1 MTSSGFTAVIDL
13 GTSRMKGVM
22 GRRNDNGVISVITS
36 GNIDSGNSIR
46 RGVVYNIEQVGAN
59 VQKLVRMLENSSGR
73 KIGRLYLSL
82 AGQSLHTMEYNEMKQ
97 LPAGMV
103 TDEVVSQLH
112 NAARKYQPDLKRNYQ
127 VADAEY
133 YIDDKPER
141 SPVGVT
147 GSQIE
152 ASFELIVGRPNL
164 MNNIE
169 KSIISKTG
177 LEIAGYIV
185 GPTVTANIALTDE
198 EKELGCAFVDFG
210 AGTTTLSVYKEGIL
224 RRMVVIPFG
233 GRNLTRDIC
242 ALNFTENDA
251 EQLKIKFG
259 KAMET
264 HEGPLFTSPF
274 SSKPDV
280 DLAELNK
287 VIGMRLDEI
296 IANIREQIS
305 LSGYEGQL
313 GAGMVIT
320 GGASLLR
327 NLDLYLGQKLKMAVR
342 RATARKTMV
351 NNAPELTGDP
361 SFTLAL
367 GMLLT
372 ADEDCEQVVVEQSDQ
387 DADEERSSSGWFG
400 MRRPRQEKER
410 KVKQEKEKKAKA
422 EKEKSDGGFLSKMED
437 MFGNIFS
444 EDDE

>member
-13 GTSRMKGVM
+13 GTSRIKGVM

-36 GNIDSGNSIR
+36 GSIDAGNSIR
-46 RGVVYNIEQVGAN
+46 RGVVYNIEQAGAN
-59 VQKLVRMLENSSGR
+59 VQKLVRMLENSSDR
-73 KIGRLYLSL
+73 KIGRLYVSL
-82 AGQSLHTMEYNEMKQ
+82 AGQSLHTLEYNEMRQ

-103 TDEVVSQLH
+103 TGEVVSQLRS
-112 NAARKYQPDLKRNYQ
+112 AAAKYQPDLKRNYQ
-127 VADAEY
+127 VADVEY

-152 ASFELIVGRPNL
+152 AGFELIVGRPYL

-169 KSIISKTG
+169 KSIRAKTE
-177 LEIAGYIV
+177 LEIAGYVV
-185 GPTVTANIALTDE
+185 GPTAAAAIALTEE
-198 EKELGCAFVDFG
+198 EKELGCAFIDFG

-233 GRNLTRDIC
+233 GRSITRDIC

-251 EQLKIKFG
+251 DQLKIKFG

-264 HEGPLFTSPF
+264 HEGAIFTSPF

-313 GAGMVIT
+313 GAGVVIT
-320 GGASLLR
+320 GGASLLK

-342 RATARKTMV
+342 RATARKTMI
-351 NNAPELTGDP
+351 NNAPELTSDP
-361 SFTLAL
+361 AFTVVL

-372 ADEDCEQVVVEQSDQ
+372 ADEDCEKIMAEQPVVSG
-387 DADEERSSSGWFG
+387 DEEPSSSGWPW
-400 MRRPRQEKER
+400 RSRPEREK
-410 KVKQEKEKKAKA
+410 KPKKEKAK
-422 EKEKSDGGFLSKMED
+422 KEKNEKTEGGFLSKMED

>member
-1 MTSSGFTAVIDL
+1 MTSSGFTVVIDL
-13 GTSRMKGVM
+13 GTSRIKGVM

-36 GNIDSGNSIR
+36 GSIDAGNSIR
-46 RGVVYNIEQVGAN
+46 RGMVYNIEQAGAN
-59 VQKLVRMLENSSGR
+59 VQKLVRMLENSSDR
-73 KIGRLYLSL
+73 KIGRVYVSL
-82 AGQSLHTMEYNEMKQ
+82 AGQSLHTLEYNEMRQ

-103 TDEVVSQLH
+103 TEEVVSQLRS
-112 NAARKYQPDLKRNYQ
+112 AAEKYQPDLKRNYQ
-127 VADAEY
+127 VADVEY

-152 ASFELIVGRPNL
+152 AGFELIVGRPNL

-169 KSIISKTG
+169 KSITAKTA
-177 LEIAGYIV
+177 LEIAGYVV
-185 GPTVTANIALTDE
+185 GPTAAAAIALTDE
-198 EKELGCAFVDFG
+198 EKELGCAFIDFG

-233 GRNLTRDIC
+233 GRSITRDIC

-251 EQLKIKFG
+251 DQLKIKFG

-264 HEGPLFTSPF
+264 HEGPIFTSPF

-313 GAGMVIT
+313 GAGVVIT
-320 GGASLLR
+320 GGASLLK

-342 RATARKTMV
+342 RATARKTMI
-351 NNAPELTGDP
+351 NNAPELTSDP
-361 SFTLAL
+361 AFTLVL
-367 GMLLT
+367 GMLLS
-372 ADEDCEQVVVEQSDQ
+372 AGEDCEKIMVEQPLESG
-387 DADEERSSSGWFG
+387 DEEPSSSSGWPW
-400 MRRPRQEKER
+400 RSRPEREKKPKKE
-410 KVKQEKEKKAKA
+410 KVK
-422 EKEKSDGGFLSKMED
+422 KEKSEKTEGGFLSKMED

>member
-1 MTSSGFTAVIDL
+1 MIDL
-13 GTSRMKGVM
+13 GTSRIKGVM

-36 GNIDSGNSIR
+36 GSIDAGNSIR
-46 RGVVYNIEQVGAN
+46 RGMVYNIEQAGAN
-59 VQKLVRMLENSSGR
+59 VQKLVRMLENSSDR
-73 KIGRLYLSL
+73 KIGRVYVSL
-82 AGQSLHTMEYNEMKQ
+82 AGQSLHTLEYNEMRQ

-103 TDEVVSQLH
+103 TEEVVSQLRS
-112 NAARKYQPDLKRNYQ
+112 AAEKHQPDLKRNYQ
-127 VADAEY
+127 VADVEY

-152 ASFELIVGRPNL
+152 AGFELIVGRPNL

-169 KSIISKTG
+169 KSITAKTA
-177 LEIAGYIV
+177 LEIAGYVV
-185 GPTVTANIALTDE
+185 GPTAAAAIALTDE
-198 EKELGCAFVDFG
+198 EKELGCAFIDFG

-233 GRNLTRDIC
+233 GRSITRDIC

-251 EQLKIKFG
+251 DQLKIKFG

-264 HEGPLFTSPF
+264 HEGPIFTSPF

-313 GAGMVIT
+313 GAGVVIT
-320 GGASLLR
+320 GGASLLK

-342 RATARKTMV
+342 RATARKTMI
-351 NNAPELTGDP
+351 NNAPELTSDP
-361 SFTLAL
+361 AFTLVL
-367 GMLLT
+367 GMLLS
-372 ADEDCEQVVVEQSDQ
+372 AGEDCEKIMVEQPLESG
-387 DADEERSSSGWFG
+387 DEEPSSSSGWPW
-400 MRRPRQEKER
+400 RSRPEREKKPKKE
-410 KVKQEKEKKAKA
+410 KVK
-422 EKEKSDGGFLSKMED
+422 KEKSEKTEGGFLSKMED

>member
-1 MTSSGFTAVIDL
+1 MTSSGFTVVIDL
-13 GTSRMKGVM
+13 GTSRIKGVM

-36 GNIDSGNSIR
+36 GSIDAGNSIR
-46 RGVVYNIEQVGAN
+46 RGMVYNIEQAGAN
-59 VQKLVRMLENSSGR
+59 VQKLVRMLENSSDR
-73 KIGRLYLSL
+73 KIGRVYVSL
-82 AGQSLHTMEYNEMKQ
+82 AGQSLHTLEYNEMRQ

-103 TDEVVSQLH
+103 TEEVVSQLRS
-112 NAARKYQPDLKRNYQ
+112 AAEQYQPDLKRNYQ
-127 VADAEY
+127 VADVEY

-152 ASFELIVGRPNL
+152 AGFELIVGRPNL

-169 KSIISKTG
+169 KSITAKTA
-177 LEIAGYIV
+177 LEIAGYVV
-185 GPTVTANIALTDE
+185 GPTAAAAIALTDE
-198 EKELGCAFVDFG
+198 EKELGCAFIDFG

-233 GRNLTRDIC
+233 GRSITRDIC

-251 EQLKIKFG
+251 DQLKIKFG

-264 HEGPLFTSPF
+264 HEGPIFTSPF

-313 GAGMVIT
+313 GAGVVIT
-320 GGASLLR
+320 GGASLLK

-342 RATARKTMV
+342 RATARKTMI
-351 NNAPELTGDP
+351 NNAPELTSDP
-361 SFTLAL
+361 AFTLVL
-367 GMLLT
+367 GMLLS
-372 ADEDCEQVVVEQSDQ
+372 AGEDCEKIMVEQPLESG
-387 DADEERSSSGWFG
+387 DEEPSSSGWPW
-400 MRRPRQEKER
+400 RSRPEREKKPKKE
-410 KVKQEKEKKAKA
+410 KVK
-422 EKEKSDGGFLSKMED
+422 KEKSEKTEGGFLSKMED

>member
-1 MTSSGFTAVIDL
+1 MTSSGFTVVIDL
-13 GTSRMKGVM
+13 GTSRIKGVM

-36 GNIDSGNSIR
+36 GSIDAGNSIR
-46 RGVVYNIEQVGAN
+46 RGMVYNIEQAGAN
-59 VQKLVRMLENSSGR
+59 VQKLVRMLENSSDR
-73 KIGRLYLSL
+73 KIGRVYVSL
-82 AGQSLHTMEYNEMKQ
+82 AGQSLHTLEYNEMRQ

-103 TDEVVSQLH
+103 TEEVVSQLRS
-112 NAARKYQPDLKRNYQ
+112 AAEQYQPDLKRNYQ
-127 VADAEY
+127 VADVEY

-152 ASFELIVGRPNL
+152 AGFELIVGRPNL

-169 KSIISKTG
+169 KSITAKTA
-177 LEIAGYIV
+177 LEIAGYVV
-185 GPTVTANIALTDE
+185 GPTAAAAIALTDE
-198 EKELGCAFVDFG
+198 EKELGCAFIDFG

-233 GRNLTRDIC
+233 GRSITRDIC

-251 EQLKIKFG
+251 DQLKIKFG

-264 HEGPLFTSPF
+264 HEGPIFTSPF

-313 GAGMVIT
+313 GAGVVIT
-320 GGASLLR
+320 GGASLLK

-342 RATARKTMV
+342 RATARKTMI
-351 NNAPELTGDP
+351 NNAPELTSDP
-361 SFTLAL
+361 AFTLVL
-367 GMLLT
+367 GMLLS
-372 ADEDCEQVVVEQSDQ
+372 AGEDCEKIMVEQPLESG
-387 DADEERSSSGWFG
+387 DEEPSSSSGWPW
-400 MRRPRQEKER
+400 RSRPEREKKPKKE
-410 KVKQEKEKKAKA
+410 KVK
-422 EKEKSDGGFLSKMED
+422 KEKSEKTEGGFLSKMED

>member
-13 GTSRMKGVM
+13 GTSRIKGVM

-36 GNIDSGNSIR
+36 GSIDAGNSIR
-46 RGVVYNIEQVGAN
+46 RGVVYNIEQAGAN
-59 VQKLVRMLENSSGR
+59 VQKLVRMLENSSDR
-73 KIGRLYLSL
+73 KIGRVYVSL
-82 AGQSLHTMEYNEMKQ
+82 AGQSLHTLEYNEMRQ

-103 TDEVVSQLH
+103 TGEVVSQLRS
-112 NAARKYQPDLKRNYQ
+112 AAEKYQPDLKRNYQ
-127 VADAEY
+127 VADVEY

-152 ASFELIVGRPNL
+152 AGFELIVGRPNL

-169 KSIISKTG
+169 KSITAKTE
-177 LEIAGYIV
+177 LEIAGYVV
-185 GPTVTANIALTDE
+185 GPTAAAAIALTEE
-198 EKELGCAFVDFG
+198 EKELGCAFIDFG

-233 GRNLTRDIC
+233 GRTITRDIC

-251 EQLKIKFG
+251 DQLKIKFG

-264 HEGPLFTSPF
+264 HEGPIFTSPF

-313 GAGMVIT
+313 GAGVVIT
-320 GGASLLR
+320 GGASLLK

-342 RATARKTMV
+342 RATARKTMI
-351 NNAPELTGDP
+351 NNAPELTSDP
-361 SFTLAL
+361 AFTVVL
-367 GMLLT
+367 GMLLS
-372 ADEDCEQVVVEQSDQ
+372 AGEDCEKIMAEQPVVLG
-387 DADEERSSSGWFG
+387 DEEPSSSSGWPW
-400 MRRPRQEKER
+400 RSRPEREKKPKKE
-410 KVKQEKEKKAKA
+410 KVKKEKN
-422 EKEKSDGGFLSKMED
+422 EKTEGGFLSKMED

>member
-1 MTSSGFTAVIDL
+1 MIDL
-13 GTSRMKGVM
+13 GTSRIKGVM

-36 GNIDSGNSIR
+36 GSIDAGNSIR
-46 RGVVYNIEQVGAN
+46 RGMVYNIEQAGAN
-59 VQKLVRMLENSSGR
+59 VQKLVRMLENSSDR
-73 KIGRLYLSL
+73 KIGRVYVSL
-82 AGQSLHTMEYNEMKQ
+82 AGQSLHTLEYNEMRQ

-103 TDEVVSQLH
+103 TEEVVSQLRS
-112 NAARKYQPDLKRNYQ
+112 AAEQYQPDLKRNYQ
-127 VADAEY
+127 VADVEY

-152 ASFELIVGRPNL
+152 AGFELIVGRPNL

-169 KSIISKTG
+169 KSITAKTA
-177 LEIAGYIV
+177 LEIAGYVV
-185 GPTVTANIALTDE
+185 GPTAAAAIALTDE
-198 EKELGCAFVDFG
+198 EKELGCAFIDFG

-233 GRNLTRDIC
+233 GRSITRDIC

-251 EQLKIKFG
+251 DQLKIKFG

-264 HEGPLFTSPF
+264 HEGPIFTSPF

-313 GAGMVIT
+313 GAGVVIT
-320 GGASLLR
+320 GGASLLK

-342 RATARKTMV
+342 RATARKTMI
-351 NNAPELTGDP
+351 NNAPELTSDP
-361 SFTLAL
+361 AFTLVL
-367 GMLLT
+367 GMLLS
-372 ADEDCEQVVVEQSDQ
+372 AGEDCEKIMVEQPLESG
-387 DADEERSSSGWFG
+387 DEEPSSSSGWPW
-400 MRRPRQEKER
+400 RSRPEREKKPKKE
-410 KVKQEKEKKAKA
+410 KVK
-422 EKEKSDGGFLSKMED
+422 KEKSEKTEGGFLSKMED